1 MVGEHPPRLDRVI
14 INMDQKL
21 EPIVQALQEKF
32 STSLEENR
40 GEVHVFISREQIIE
54 ALTLLRDKYDFE
66 LLSAMTASDYLPQLS
81 PRFHVIYQL
90 TSLAR
95 NLSVQ
100 LRVPVDDADPKIPTA
115 TGIYEVANWRERELM
130 DMFGIT
136 AEGHPDPRILLLPED
151 WVDKHPLRKDFPLG
165 YEEVQFT
172 FNIDDINLRKH
183 YAKE

>member
-1 MVGEHPPRLDRVI
+1 MTAAGAFG
-14 INMDQKL
+14 NMDKKL
-21 EPIVQALQEKF
+21 EPIVQTLQEKF
-32 STSLEENR
+32 SASLEEYRN
-40 GEVHVFISREQIIE
+40 EAHVFINRDHIIE

-90 TSLAR
+90 TSLVK

-100 LRVPVDDADPKIPTA
+100 LRVPVDDADPNIPTA
-115 TGIYEVANWRERELM
+115 TGVYEVANWRERELM

-136 AEGHPDPRILLLPED
+136 AVGHPDPRILLLPED
-151 WVDKHPLRKDFPLG
+151 WVGKHPLRKDFPLG
-165 YEEVQFT
+165 YEEIQFT

>member
-1 MVGEHPPRLDRVI
+1 
-14 INMDQKL
+14 MDKKL

-32 STSLEENR
+32 STSLEEFRN
-40 GEVHVFISREQIIE
+40 EVHVFVNPEQIVE

-66 LLSAMTASDYLPQLS
+66 LLSAMTASDYFPQMS

-90 TSLAR
+90 SSLAR
-95 NLSVQ
+95 NITIQ
-100 LRVPVDDADPKIPTA
+100 LRVPVDGTDPKIPTA
-115 TGIYEVANWRERELM
+115 TWVYEVANWRERELM

-136 AEGHPDPRILLLPED
+136 AVGHPDPRILLLPED
-151 WVDKHPLRKDFPLG
+151 WKGKHPLRKDFPLG

-172 FNIDDINLRKH
+172 FNFDDINLRKH